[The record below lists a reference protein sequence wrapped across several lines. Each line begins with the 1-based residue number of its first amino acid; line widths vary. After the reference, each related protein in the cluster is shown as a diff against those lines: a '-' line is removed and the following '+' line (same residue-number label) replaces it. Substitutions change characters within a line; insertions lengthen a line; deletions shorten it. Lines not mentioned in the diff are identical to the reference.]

1 MTMKTMIN
9 LTTAMKR
16 MAILFVVAM
25 PAAVGARADVGDTFE
40 SDGLKYCITSETD
53 RTVEVTH
60 GDEHVSGEVIIPA
73 LVTRNDTRYA
83 VTAIGDAAFI
93 SCMELTEISIPES
106 VTSIGNSAFWYCCGL
121 KSVTIPP
128 FVTNIEGFA
137 FFYCQGLTE
146 VTIPKSVSFIGEQAF
161 AGCSSMTDIYVEDG
175 NEYYSSVSGV
185 LYDSR
190 QTVLIRCPLAKT
202 SFAMPLSVTSISKSA
217 FSRCTGLVWMTIP
230 ESVVSIGDDAFSGCS
245 GLTWMSI
252 PESVVSIGAYAF
264 NRCSGLTSVTIPES
278 VTSIGNSAFNSCSS
292 LTSVALPNSLTSI
305 GDGLFESCVQLTAVS
320 LPASV
325 ASIGSRAFAGCTGL
339 ESVVIPE
346 GVDRLEYGTFMGC
359 GKLSKIVVM
368 NPAPPLV
375 EPYVTDG
382 VFDGVPADALV
393 YIPRGSFNAFR
404 ESYGWNW
411 VGYDNF
417 REMGA
422 IDITLSQES
431 VALKPGGYA
440 GISAVVEPDWD
451 MTVEQAV
458 WSSSNPGV
466 ACVSEWTT
474 SSCGIN
480 AVAPG
485 DAVVYYT
492 VTDGYGAL
500 HTRSC
505 AVSVSELSGTDEAP
519 AALESDK
526 VDLFTLQGV
535 ALLRN
540 ASPHEINGL
549 APGIYIVRRGTAVT
563 KTYVR

>member
-73 LVTRNDTRYA
+73 LVTWNDTRYA
-83 VTAIGDAAFI
+83 VTAIGNAAFL

-106 VTSIGNSAFWYCCGL
+106 VTSIGGSAFMNCFGL

-128 FVTNIEGFA
+128 FVTNIEAFA
-137 FFYCQGLTE
+137 FFYCKGLTE
-146 VTIPKSVSFIGEQAF
+146 VTIPKSVSFIGEQVF

-190 QTVLIRCPLAKT
+190 QTVLIRCPLARRQ
-202 SFAMPLSVTSISKSA
+202 FAMPLSVTSIGKSA
-217 FSRCTGLVWMTIP
+217 FSGCTGLVWMTIP
-230 ESVVSIGDDAFSGCS
+230 ESVVSIGDNAFSG
-245 GLTWMSI
+245 
-252 PESVVSIGAYAF
+252 
-264 NRCSGLTSVTIPES
+264 CSGLTSVTIPES
-278 VTSIGNSAFNSCSS
+278 VTSVGNGAFNSCSS

-305 GDGLFESCVQLTAVS
+305 GDGLFQSCVQLTAVS

-325 ASIGSRAFAGCTGL
+325 ASIGSSAFAGCTGL

-375 EPYVTDG
+375 EPDVTDD

-466 ACVSEWTT
+466 ACVSEWTY

-505 AVSVSELSGTDEAP
+505 AVSVSELSGTDEAA